1 MRVQLIDVTLAV
13 VNAALCIGPDYSAV
27 LLQLRNRLDGHGVQG
42 GVWNLDMIDTAPN
55 ALGIINRLFLGA
67 DRIFCLIGRE
77 SISHDV
83 ARR

>member
-42 GVWNLDMIDTAPN
+42 GVWNLDMIDTA
-55 ALGIINRLFLGA
+55 LGIINRLFLGA
-67 DRIFCLIGRE
+67 NRIFCLIGRE

>member
-27 LLQLRNRLDGHGVQG
+27 LLQLRNRLDGHGVLG
-42 GVWNLDMIDTAPN
+42 GVWNLDMIDTA
-55 ALGIINRLFLGA
+55 LGIINRLFLGA
-67 DRIFCLIGRE
+67 NRIFCLIGRE

>member
-42 GVWNLDMIDTAPN
+42 GVWNLDMIDTA
-55 ALGIINRLFLGA
+55 LGIINRLFLGA